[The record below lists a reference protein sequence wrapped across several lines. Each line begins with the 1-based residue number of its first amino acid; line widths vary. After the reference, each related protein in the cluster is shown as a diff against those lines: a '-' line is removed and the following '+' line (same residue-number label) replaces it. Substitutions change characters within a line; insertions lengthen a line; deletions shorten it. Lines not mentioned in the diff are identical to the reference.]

1 MQEYDVLK
9 LNDIRYTEFISAL
22 RNYPG
27 QQVYPAEMDFV
38 TSELLSVYLTRQF
51 STSVA

>member
-1 MQEYDVLK
+1 MQEGFFTQEIEVLLK
-9 LNDIRYTEFISAL
+9 INDTSYTEFISAL

-38 TSELLSVYLTRQF
+38 TSARICI
-51 STSVA
+51 